1 MLLSKIKE
9 DLRQAQLS
17 RQELRVSVIRLLLSA
32 VNYRR
37 IELGREPTDD
47 ELLGV
52 VWGEVKKRKESIS
65 AYERLRPDL
74 ADKENLEMGI
84 LNEYLPPQMSDE
96 ELGGVVEK
104 AMEETGAGGMSAMGR
119 VIGLVKM
126 KVGGGADGGR
136 IAEAV
141 KRRLGR

>member
-1 MLLSKIKE
+1 M
-9 DLRQAQLS
+9 
-17 RQELRVSVIRLLLSA
+17 RVSVIRLLLSA
-32 VNYRR
+32 INYRR
-37 IELGREPTDD
+37 IELGREPTED

-52 VWGEVKKRKESIS
+52 VWGEVKKRKESVS

-84 LNEYLPPQMSDE
+84 LNEYLPAQMSDE
-96 ELGGVVEK
+96 ELEGVVEK
-104 AMEETGAGGMSAMGR
+104 AIEEMGVSGMSAMGK

-136 IAEAV
+136 VAEAV